1 MLGDPIAHSL
11 SPALHR
17 AGYAAAGLAWE
28 YDAVRIAH
36 DVAIELVRREGAHA
50 LRLERDAQLAGCEPA
65 AHEDCW
71 SGVYHERIL

>member
-1 MLGDPIAHSL
+1 MDPAQSVYNTHL
-11 SPALHR
+11 VV
-17 AGYAAAGLAWE
+17 GYE
-28 YDAVRIAH
+28 YKLRRQVERHGGAVRIAH

-71 SGVYHERIL
+71 SGVYHQRIL